1 MTIPAPALAD
11 VKLIASD
18 MDGTLLKGWRRDVD
32 PRAFPL
38 IEALAA
44 RNVPFFAASGRQ
56 YRSLQTL
63 FAPVKDLIGYVCENG
78 ALAIYRGETLVKRT
92 IPQDKAL
99 EICHA
104 IMDDPDCDLLVSG
117 ERTCYALAESTEFID
132 HLINVVKN
140 DVTPVAR
147 PEDIPEPMIKVS
159 YRVPDNRRDETAAAF
174 NGMFGA
180 GYHTVTSG
188 TIWVD
193 IIQDGTDKGTALA
206 AVGER
211 LGIAPADM
219 LAFGD
224 ELNDVEMLDFVG
236 HPYLMDSGNPEMR
249 SLNGRIRLCS
259 GVEEELA
266 RLLGMAPSAG
276 TADTAE

>member
-1 MTIPAPALAD
+1 MTVSAPALAD
-11 VKLIASD
+11 IKLIASD
-18 MDGTLLKGWRRDVD
+18 MDGTLLKGWRRNVD

-38 IEALAA
+38 IEALAV
-44 RNVPFFAASGRQ
+44 RGVPFFAASGRQ
-56 YRSLQTL
+56 YPSLQTL

-78 ALAIYRGETLVKRT
+78 ALAIYRGETLLKHT

-104 IMDDPDCDLLVSG
+104 IMDEPDCDLLVSG
-117 ERTCYALAESTEFID
+117 ERTSYALTGNAEFID

-159 YRVPDNRRDETAAAF
+159 YRVPDNRRDETATMF

-180 GYHTVTSG
+180 GYRTVTSG

-193 IIQDGTDKGTALA
+193 ITQDGTDKGTALA
-206 AVGER
+206 AVGKR
-211 LGIAPADM
+211 LGIDAADM

-236 HPYLMDSGNPEMR
+236 HPYLMESGNPVMR
-249 SLNGRIRLCS
+249 NLNDRVRLCAD
-259 GVEEELA
+259 VEGELA
-266 RLLGMAPSAG
+266 RLLGMAASKRC
-276 TADTAE
+276 TE